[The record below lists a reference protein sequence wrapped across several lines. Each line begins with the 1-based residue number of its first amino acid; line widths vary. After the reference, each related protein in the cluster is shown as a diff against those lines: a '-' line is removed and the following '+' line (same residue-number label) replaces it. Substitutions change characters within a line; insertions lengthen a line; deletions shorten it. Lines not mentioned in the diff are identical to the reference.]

1 MGDFTAE
8 RKSNEQIISERKTAR
23 GKKIYNKVF
32 EGGKKPAA
40 KKTTKKP
47 AAKKPTYSHKY
58 WDVKRSEGETDLH
71 NRTYFANKKGV
82 VRSTSHGLVHTRNVG
97 GDRVVSLPSKYTS
110 IDTTGYSKGKK
121 EFTIKQKKTDP
132 SDGVGDRGRGMRSY
146 TSWTIPRSKVK
157 STLNTMKKGTGMLAK
172 EAAQKK
178 KKTTSKKK

>member
-1 MGDFTAE
+1 MAGYTL
-8 RKSNEQIISERKTAR
+8 KTTSQVIDDEKKALK
-23 GKKIYNKVF
+23 KKIYNKVF

-47 AAKKPTYSHKY
+47 AAKKPTYSHNY
-58 WDVKRSEGETDLH
+58 WDVKRSKNETDLH

-121 EFTIKQKKTDP
+121 EFTIKQKKTNP
-132 SDGVGDRGRGMRSY
+132 SDGMEGSKSY

-172 EAAQKK
+172 EAALKKK
-178 KKTTSKKK
+178 KKTTTKKK

>member
-8 RKSNEQIISERKTAR
+8 RKSNEQVISERKTAR

-40 KKTTKKP
+40 KKP

-58 WDVKRSEGETDLH
+58 WDVKRSKDETDLH

-110 IDTTGYSKGKK
+110 VDTTGYSKGKK
-121 EFTIKQKKTDP
+121 EFTVKQKKTDP
-132 SDGVGDRGRGMRSY
+132 SDGMEGKKTY
-146 TSWTIPRSKVK
+146 NSWTIPRSKVK

-178 KKTTSKKK
+178 KTVKKKTTTKKK